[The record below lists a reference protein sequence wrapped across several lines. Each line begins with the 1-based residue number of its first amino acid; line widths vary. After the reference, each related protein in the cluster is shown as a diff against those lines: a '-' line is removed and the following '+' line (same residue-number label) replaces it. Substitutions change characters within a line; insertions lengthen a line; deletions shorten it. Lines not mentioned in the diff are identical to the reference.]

1 MVSPDL
7 IVIKRWTWK
16 QFTVLIIAAVL
27 LLTLFLLMGFWLGN
41 HDGISQ
47 RVENK
52 QLINTVNE
60 LTHQFDDSQRQLVM
74 QKQISKVDQAAN
86 IHAGNSMDSQH
97 QQIRE
102 LEREL
107 KFFRNIM
114 APEESLKGLQISRFT
129 WQKQKANIVNWQ
141 LSLIQA
147 GSQGRAVSGFANM
160 ELIALKDEKEVLVPL
175 LTEDK
180 KERFN
185 YRFRYFQHITGSLVI
200 DEDLV
205 PISIKITA
213 HPTLKGQPSVEK
225 QFPWQSDEEKIA
237 NVE

>member
-27 LLTLFLLMGFWLGN
+27 LLTLFLLMGFWLGH
-41 HDGISQ
+41 HDGIIL
-47 RVENK
+47 RAEKK

-60 LTHQFDDSQRQLVM
+60 LTQQFEDSQRQLVM

-129 WQKQKANIVNWQ
+129 WQKQKTNIINWQ

-147 GSQGRAVSGFANM
+147 GSQGLAVSGFANM

-185 YRFRYFQHITGSLVI
+185 YRFKYFQHITGSLVI
-200 DEDLV
+200 EAGLV
-205 PISIKITA
+205 PVSIKITA
-213 HPTLKGQPSVEK
+213 HSKLKGQPSIEK
-225 QFPWQSDEEKIA
+225 RFPWQSDEEKIA

>member
-27 LLTLFLLMGFWLGN
+27 LLTLFLLTGYWLGN
-41 HDGISQ
+41 KDGISL
-47 RVENK
+47 RAEKK
-52 QLINTVNE
+52 QLISTVNE
-60 LTHQFDDSQRQLVM
+60 LTHQFEDSQRELVM

-86 IHAGNSMDSQH
+86 LHAGNSMDSQH

-107 KFFRNIM
+107 TFFRNIM

-129 WQKQKANIVNWQ
+129 WQKQKTNVINWQ
-141 LSLIQA
+141 LSLSQA
-147 GSQGRAVSGFANM
+147 GSQGRTISGFANI
-160 ELIALKDEKEVLVPL
+160 ELVALKDKKEVVVQL
-175 LTEDK
+175 LTDDK

-185 YRFRYFQHITGSLVI
+185 YRFRYFQHITGSLII
-200 DEDLV
+200 DAGLV